1 MYSATGEDMVWFFNA
16 YMYFEKGDM
25 HVILF
30 MRIVMN
36 ILTYFA
42 SLWSIYKRY

>member
-1 MYSATGEDMVWFFNA
+1 VLLVKIWYGFLK
-16 YMYFEKGDM
+16 MYFEKGDM

-30 MRIVMN
+30 MRNVMN

-42 SLWSIYKRY
+42 SFWSIYKRY